1 MPSNINIITKGK
13 FYLVVLGILLGM
25 AEIHA
30 QIGVGANFGIEADAY
45 SGDITS
51 GVNTDDWFYNG
62 LTGAGVVD
70 EATALANGYAAQ
82 LAAGNNIAFDLRQ
95 SIPNYA
101 TNSGYIWYSTRYG
114 RDYTNASSNDLT
126 TFAGGKNG
134 DNPSTAWG
142 NSPGPVPA
150 KTDIVDSGVHMRRNG
165 INVIDDLWV
174 DLMISTLASSGNHFV
189 DFELFVSE
197 IATTATGFT
206 NSGSQEGHTAWTF
219 DASGNVTKIGDMVIG
234 FSYGG
239 SGVTGLE
246 VRLWVD
252 RSLFNPG
259 SSPGGTSTFTWG
271 SNIDGGSTYGYG
283 QIVVPAGAL
292 LNNVNAL
299 ATTAPPWGTT
309 NTSGYT
315 TNYGSGY
322 FAEVGINFTQLG
334 FDPRALFGS
343 GAACD
348 APFSA
353 IMAKSRTS
361 SSFTSSLK
369 DFAGPYDFLGSAA
382 GTQVNTTITD
392 PGNFDSC
399 TTGETFTLQAE
410 FLSSSAEYV
419 WYSLTPG
426 VVFPANGL
434 SQISGTG
441 MDNVL
446 IDTPG
451 DYQLGIAPLAGCTP
465 ATDPNDIISIRTI
478 PCAAADA
485 YSTAK
490 DVTLNVSAASGLLA
504 NDVDDDPSD
513 VLSVNTT
520 PVAGTS
526 NGTLTLFADGRFTY
540 VPNAGFVGADSF
552 TYQVCDSYGLCDTA
566 NVSIIISN
574 DSDGDSIP
582 DKTDLDDDNDGIPD
596 TDELNTII
604 NNSQPICGGETVLDF
619 STTAVLESGTALQ
632 QGAVYRIA
640 NVTTGTDAL
649 VTIVQTVNA
658 TVANIDNN
666 SADPASFKPQTAFS
680 FANVGDQGYIEYNIQ
695 FVNTGG
701 SSPVILPKFFMNF
714 NDIDGG
720 ANYAEQ
726 NWADNPSS
734 YTISNSTDLKM
745 TNDGS
750 WLLGSAGLIDY
761 PGAGNGNPQANFSVN
776 YNSKS
781 EMSIRVG
788 AVARVAGASAS
799 GRQHAIEFNCIT
811 NYGNPVTYG
820 IDSDSDGVS
829 NHLDLDADNDGIYD
843 VVEAGH
849 NFAHLNGVIISLFG
863 INGLADLVETTP
875 ESGSINYTIL
885 NSDGTDP
892 PDYLDTDS
900 DDDGCS
906 DANEAYND
914 ANADGGDNEYYGTG
928 TPPVTDSY
936 GRVTAATYP
945 VPADIDTDSTYDHQE
960 AGLAPIITTQPP
972 DTNVCPGCNTTIEVI
987 ASNVDTFQWQLYNG
1001 STWDD
1006 LTDTGIHSG
1015 TTTSILTITNVTAPD
1030 NGNQYRV
1037 IVSNTMFICSTETSN
1052 TAILSLQVNTVI
1064 TNRRITYRVNKN

>member
-1 MPSNINIITKGK
+1 MPKSNSFNISNILWITCI
-13 FYLVVLGILLGM
+13 VLQFGGLGLYS
-25 AEIHA
+25 
-30 QIGVGANFGIEADAY
+30 QTGVGANFGIEADAY
-45 SGDITS
+45 SGDATS
-51 GVNTDDWFYNG
+51 GIGTDDWFYNG
-62 LTGAGVVD
+62 LTGAGVID
-70 EATALANGYAAQ
+70 EATAVTMGYAGQ

-101 TNSGYIWYSTRYG
+101 NNAGYIWYSSRYG

-126 TFAGGKNG
+126 TFTGGKNG
-134 DNPSTAWG
+134 DNPMTSWG
-142 NSPGPVPA
+142 SSPGSVPA
-150 KTDIVDSGVHMRRNG
+150 KTDIVDTGVHMRRNG
-165 INVIDDLWV
+165 INVTDDLWV
-174 DLMISTLASSGNHFV
+174 DLMISTLSSSGNHFV
-189 DFELFVSE
+189 DFELFVAE
-197 IATTATGFT
+197 IQNTGGAFI
-206 NSGSQEGHTAWTF
+206 NSGPNEGHTAWVF
-219 DASGNVTKIGDMVIG
+219 DASGNVVTIGDMVIG
-234 FSYGG
+234 FSYSGG
-239 SGVTGLE
+239 GVSGLE

-252 RSLFNPG
+252 RAIFNPG

-271 SNIDGGSTYGYG
+271 SNISGGSTYGYG

-292 LNNVNAL
+292 LNQVNAST
-299 ATTAPPWGTT
+299 TTAPPWGTT
-309 NTSGYT
+309 NTSGYI
-315 TNYGSGY
+315 GSYNKDY

-348 APFSA
+348 SPFSA
-353 IMAKSRTS
+353 VMTKSRTS

-369 DFAGPYDFLGSAA
+369 DFSGPYDFLGSAS

-399 TTGETFTLQAE
+399 VSGETLTLQAE
-410 FLSSSAEYV
+410 FISTSADYV

-434 SQISGTG
+434 SEISGVG
-441 MDNVL
+441 LDNVL

-451 DYQLGIAPLAGCTP
+451 NYQLGIAPLVGCTP
-465 ATDPNDIISIRTI
+465 TTDPVDIIGINAI
-478 PCAAADA
+478 PCAMTDA

-490 DVTLNVSAASGLLA
+490 NVTLNVPTASGLLA

-520 PVAGTS
+520 PVSGAS
-526 NGTLTLFADGRFTY
+526 NGVLTLAADGSFTY
-540 VPNAGFVGADSF
+540 VPDLNFVGTDTF
-552 TYQVCDSYGLCDTA
+552 TYQVCDSYSLCDTA
-566 NVSIIISN
+566 TVFIIIS
-574 DSDGDSIP
+574 DDYDGDGIA

-604 NNSQPICGGETVLDF
+604 NNSQPPCGGETVLDF
-619 STTAVLESGTALQ
+619 SAAATLESGTALL

-649 VTIVQTVNA
+649 VTIAQIFNA
-658 TVANIDNN
+658 SVVNIDNN
-666 SADPASFKPQTAFS
+666 SADAPNFKPQTGF
-680 FANVGDQGYIEYNIQ
+680 NLPNIGDQAFVEYNIQ
-695 FVNTGG
+695 FVNSGG
-701 SSPVILPKFFMNF
+701 TTPVILTKFFMNF

-720 ANYAEQ
+720 ANYGEQ

-734 YTISNSTDLKM
+734 YTISNPTDLTM

-750 WLLGSAGLIDY
+750 WLLGTAGLIDY
-761 PGAGNGNPQANFSVN
+761 PGASNANPQANYSVN

-781 EMSIRVG
+781 EMTIRVG
-788 AVARVAGASAS
+788 AVARVVGASAT
-799 GRQHAIEFNCIT
+799 GRQHSIEFNCVT
-811 NYGNPVTYG
+811 NFVNPDTYG
-820 IDSDSDGVS
+820 IDNDSDGVA
-829 NHLDLDADNDGIYD
+829 NHLDLDSDNDGIYD

-849 NFAHLNGVIISLFG
+849 ANLHTNGVLNGMFG
-863 INGLADLVETTP
+863 ANGLGDIVETVA
-875 ESGSINYTIL
+875 ESGVINYTIS
-885 NSDGTDP
+885 NKDSTDP

-914 ANADGGDNEYYGTG
+914 ANADGGDNDFYGTG
-928 TPPVTDSY
+928 TPPATDSY

-945 VPADIDTDSTYDHQE
+945 VPADIDTDSTADYQE

-987 ASNVDTFQWQLYNG
+987 ATNADTYQWQLYNG
-1001 STWDD
+1001 SIWIN
-1006 LTDTGIHSG
+1006 LTDSGIYSG
-1015 TTTSILTITNVTAPD
+1015 TATSILTITNATAPD
-1030 NGNQYRV
+1030 SGNQYRV
-1037 IVSNTMFICSTETSN
+1037 IVLNTMFICSSETSN
-1052 TAILSLQVNTVI
+1052 TVILTLQVNTVI